1 MHLVFNGQCL
11 YDNCLYGGGGIAERS
26 RASVLDH
33 SVIRRSADGISAGA
47 ERLSYSNVCVHE

>member
-1 MHLVFNGQCL
+1 MHLVFIGQCL

-26 RASVLDH
+26 VLDR